1 MEMITVILMAFLRN
15 EVSPG
20 DSDLYNAFETG
31 NSSDSC
37 ARTSRAVGE
46 MFHYILSVE
55 TPDEVYYEAL
65 TFSLAELEWNQAMR

>member
-20 DSDLYNAFETG
+20 ESPLYNAFEVGWST
-31 NSSDSC
+31 SDSC

-55 TPDEVYYEAL
+55 TPNEVYYEAL
-65 TFSLAELEWNQAMR
+65 TFSLAEAE